1 MENKRDQGYGEE
13 NSPNQRLQTNRE
25 LALEWWSKLSEQ
37 EKVKFHNKSWT
48 PTSKEVE
55 NIYVKEMKRI
65 KELDYVVSKFPPL
78 IGNPSTGVNQKQFTQ
93 FSEELFLKYI
103 NKFSNEDKLKALKV
117 LSLNLEII
125 IPDLIIMDNG
135 WECKNSPSGYCD
147 YNQADGSYDEES
159 CRYCHEPE
167 ERK

>member
-48 PTSKEVE
+48 PTGKEVE
-55 NIYVKEMKRI
+55 EIWKNEVQVV
-65 KELDYVVSKFPPL
+65 ELRNAEHNAEYLEKP
-78 IGNPSTGVNQKQFTQ
+78 NQKQFTQ